1 MSSSSQESFLEK
13 SYQSRAGVPDL
24 YYSQRSAVNELGP
37 RRVALARQEDGR
49 DVLSTQRVAGEVE
62 DEAVDEEEEEE

>member
-1 MSSSSQESFLEK
+1 M
-13 SYQSRAGVPDL
+13 PDL
-24 YYSQRSAVNELGP
+24 HYSQRSAVNELGL

-49 DVLSTQRVAGEVE
+49 EVLSTQRVAGEVE